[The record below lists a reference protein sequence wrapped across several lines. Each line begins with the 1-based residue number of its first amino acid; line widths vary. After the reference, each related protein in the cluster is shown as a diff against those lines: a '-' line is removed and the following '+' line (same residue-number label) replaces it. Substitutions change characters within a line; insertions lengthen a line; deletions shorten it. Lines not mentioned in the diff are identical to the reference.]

1 MCVCVDDFF
10 RKVLK
15 SVKILKKKKKRKK
28 EEKIIIINLLL

>member
-10 RKVLK
+10 GKVLK
-15 SVKILKKKKKRKK
+15 SVKILKKRKKEEK